1 MKNKIQPKL
10 GERELDIMQVLWQR
24 DAATVAEVQQA
35 LIDQGEK
42 IAYTTVQTM
51 LGRLDAK
58 GLVERDNSDRAH
70 SYRAV
75 LEQPSAADNAL
86 SRVIERFFSGSTEAL
101 VTRLVE
107 KDLSGDEL
115 ERTQSLIDE
124 QRRRKGAGRR
134 KGARE

>member
-24 DAATVAEVQQA
+24 GAATVAEVQQA

-86 SRVIERFFSGSTEAL
+86 SRVIERFFSGSTEVL

>member
-10 GERELDIMQVLWQR
+10 GERELDIMQVLWR
-24 DAATVAEVQQA
+24 RGAATVAEVQQS
-35 LIDQGEK
+35 LIDQGEE

-58 GLVERDNSDRAH
+58 GLVERNDSDRAH

-75 LEQPSAADNAL
+75 LEQPSVTDNAL

-115 ERTQSLIDE
+115 ERIQSLIDQ
-124 QRRRKGAGRR
+124 QRRRKAAGKQKGAG
-134 KGARE
+134 K